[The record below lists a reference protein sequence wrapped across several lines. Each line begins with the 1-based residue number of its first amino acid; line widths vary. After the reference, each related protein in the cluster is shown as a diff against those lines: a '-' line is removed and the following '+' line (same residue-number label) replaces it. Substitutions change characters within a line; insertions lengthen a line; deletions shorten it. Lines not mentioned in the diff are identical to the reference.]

1 VSKIKAMLTRKYT
14 AAETIGIILIIVA
27 IGTTIDLF
35 MGRFSIFFIA
45 FATILSVVGF
55 RWLKTK
61 NSFVS
66 YIILACGVG
75 LLLFSIF
82 TSFSFTLIFAVLIV
96 YNAYQLFRSSSNPS
110 KVDVNVEPNPFNTQ
124 AYVQIDPYF
133 KNKIVGQFRS
143 IPENYAVEDI
153 NIQTGFGDVSI
164 DLLNTIIPAGE
175 TVILIRG
182 VIGNIYLDI
191 PSDVGLS
198 VQMSLFA
205 GKMKLLQDSKTVFNQ
220 TQKFQTA
227 DYKSSA
233 RKVKIVTSLLVGDIE
248 VKHR

>member
-1 VSKIKAMLTRKYT
+1 MRKIRAMLTRKYT
-14 AAETIGIILIIVA
+14 VAETIGIILIIIA

-82 TSFSFTLIFAVLIV
+82 TSFSFTLIFAVLII
-96 YNAYQLFRSSSNPS
+96 YNAYQIFRSSSNPS
-110 KVDVNVEPNPFNTQ
+110 KVDVNIESSAFDHQ

-143 IPENYAVEDI
+143 IPENYAIEDI

-164 DLLNTIIPAGE
+164 DLSDTIIPAGE

-182 VIGNIYLDI
+182 VIGNIYLNI

-198 VQMSLFA
+198 VQMSLLA
-205 GKMKLLQDSKTVFNQ
+205 GKLKLLQDTKTVINK
-220 TQKFQTA
+220 TQKFQSA
-227 DYKSSA
+227 DYKNSA
-233 RKVKIVTSLLVGDIE
+233 RKIKVITSLLAGDIE